1 MNETCTHNAYGA
13 IIVACLRNI
22 HNKNFISHLTIIK
35 DFLRANFFLFQVKK
49 KKERELWEG
58 FLLIFLWRDGENKN
72 WWSCF
77 TVINQTAETIIYS
90 YPLGNIHCRWTYFLK
105 IFFIKLFLIILPLF
119 AMYPKW
125 KKYQY
130 NYLSTFL
137 ILPSVINQSWTPT
150 QCLSELISYFYIEKK
165 NY

>member
-1 MNETCTHNAYGA
+1 M
-13 IIVACLRNI
+13 
-22 HNKNFISHLTIIK
+22 
-35 DFLRANFFLFQVKK
+35 
-49 KKERELWEG
+49 
-58 FLLIFLWRDGENKN
+58 IFLWRDGENKN

-165 NY
+165 TIRGASLLTENQWFFFSIYAIEHFIYTIKKIQIKNTFSLCSS